1 MPSQKKLK
9 EQKSN
14 TQDIIFKIGSDPSHE
29 KGHKKMNLK
38 SEFSK
43 ATANKTRSKKL
54 SEIESVTRAE
64 SIRRKERPQRRLT
77 NPAD

>member
-1 MPSQKKLK
+1 MPSLKKQKR
-9 EQKSN
+9 
-14 TQDIIFKIGSDPSHE
+14 TTPKINFNIDSDPSHE

-43 ATANKTRSKKL
+43 TTANKTRSKKL
-54 SEIESVTRAE
+54 SELESVTRAE